1 MSSRLHQPG
10 DQNDRPS
17 STPRFLLIAVTT
29 IASLTVYGILQERV
43 MTLPYARASA
53 EGDGEASWAL
63 VFAEAST
70 FGAVSRAIARGR
82 GVSAA
87 SDEGD
92 VFSWSMFL
100 VFMNRW
106 TAMVA
111 AGTLAATLGWGG
123 RERASS
129 RDYAAV
135 SMSNLMSTL
144 CQYEVLKYLS
154 FSVSTLAKTMKVVPV
169 MIWGYVLDGKKFAPR
184 EYAEATMVTFGCF
197 LFVVNRGWESAVERR
212 YEMNAVDASL
222 ARRWAMDVGVFI
234 LVLYFVC
241 DGFTSSYQ
249 QTMYRRHNVT
259 ATAQVFFTSTFT
271 TMFSFIWIVFTGQMN
286 AAVEFIFQH
295 PTAAGDIL
303 LLSVASTVA
312 QFSIAYTIRS
322 YSAVVLASIMT
333 ARQFMSVLISC
344 YIFGAP
350 LNIIQWVGILFIATP
365 FIAKK
370 LLPTSSDG
378 QSGKSFA
385 QLKESETL
393 DV

>member
-1 MSSRLHQPG
+1 ME
-10 DQNDRPS
+10 DRS
-17 STPRFLLIAVTT
+17 NSTPRFLLIAGTT
-29 IASLTVYGILQERV
+29 IASLTVYGVLQERV
-43 MTLPYARASA
+43 MTVPYARASVD
-53 EGDGEASWAL
+53 GYGEATWAK
-63 VFAEAST
+63 VFADAST
-70 FGAVSRAIARGR
+70 FGAVTRAIARGR
-82 GVSAA
+82 GVAVENE
-87 SDEGD
+87 DGD

-123 RERASS
+123 REGANAK
-129 RDYAAV
+129 DYAAV

-184 EYAEATMVTFGCF
+184 EYAEATVVTFGCF

-212 YEMNAVDASL
+212 YEMNAADASL

-249 QTMYRRHNVT
+249 QTMYRRDNVT
-259 ATAQVFFTSTFT
+259 ATAQVFFTSIFT
-271 TMFSFIWIVFTGQMN
+271 TIFSFIWIVFTGQMN
-286 AAVEFIFQH
+286 AAMEFIFQH

-303 LLSVASTVA
+303 LLSIASTVA

-322 YSAVVLASIMT
+322 YSAVILASIMT
-333 ARQFMSVLISC
+333 ARQFLSVLISC
-344 YIFGAP
+344 YVFGAP
-350 LNIIQWVGILFIATP
+350 LNVVQWVGVSLIATP
-365 FIAKK
+365 FVAKTFFT
-370 LLPTSSDG
+370 TSADG
-378 QSGKSFA
+378 QSARSSAK
-385 QLKESETL
+385 LKESDAL
-393 DV
+393 GV